1 MKEVTNRFIDVYN
14 YLMNNNYITNPSD
27 FSKKIG
33 ISTSMMNEILKG
45 RSNAGIKV
53 IQNTVKKFDFINT
66 EYIITG
72 IGEIVKTKSE
82 ENLTLLIGEKK
93 GEEKGEKPK
102 VKKILS
108 KKMIR

>member
-14 YLMNNNYITNPSD
+14 YLMNNNFITNPSD

-53 IQNTVKKFDFINT
+53 IQNTVMEFNFINA
-66 EYIITG
+66 EYLITG

-82 ENLTLLIGEKK
+82 ENLIKKNDNINDKENEKK
-93 GEEKGEKPK
+93 PN
-102 VKKILS
+102 VQKKL
-108 KKMIR
+108 